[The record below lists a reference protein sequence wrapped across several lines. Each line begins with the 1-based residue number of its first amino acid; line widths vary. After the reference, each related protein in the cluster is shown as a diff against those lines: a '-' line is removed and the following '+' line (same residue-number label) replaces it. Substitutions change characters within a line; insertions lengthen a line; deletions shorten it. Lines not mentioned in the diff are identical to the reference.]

1 MAVPGSLASLV
12 GRWSAEHKLWLAPD
26 APDAPVRLSASTA
39 TVALG
44 AGGDALLVTYTWSD
58 GGKPAEGVL
67 LLQHDPATTVA
78 TGAWTDSWHLRGTVM
93 FCRGDVSS
101 DGAISV
107 LGGYAA
113 PPGPDWGWSI
123 EIAPQGADA
132 FRLRMFNITPDGE
145 SALAVEA
152 EYARTT

>member
-1 MAVPGSLASLV
+1 MAVPGSLAALV
-12 GRWSAEHKLWLAPD
+12 GRWSAEHKLWLAPH
-26 APDAPVRLSASTA
+26 APVRLSASTA

-58 GGKPAEGVL
+58 EGKPAEGVL
-67 LLQHDPATTVA
+67 LLQHDPASGVA

-93 FCRGDVSS
+93 FCRG
-101 DGAISV
+101 GISAESTV
-107 LGGYAA
+107 TVRGSYAA

-123 EIAPQGADA
+123 EIAPVDAQA
-132 FRLRMFNITPDGE
+132 FRLRMFNITPQNE

-152 EYARTT
+152 EFRRVE